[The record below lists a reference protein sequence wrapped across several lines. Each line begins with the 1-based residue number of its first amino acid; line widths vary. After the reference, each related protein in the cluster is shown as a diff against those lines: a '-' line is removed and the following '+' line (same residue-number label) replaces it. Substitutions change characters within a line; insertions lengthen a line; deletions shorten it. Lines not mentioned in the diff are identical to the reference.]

1 MLAEFADAIRNRLIV
16 LRCRE
21 GITEMLSFIR
31 NEAGR
36 PQASKGGYVD
46 RVMAYAIAWQMRKF
60 ANFGTRRLRGMR
72 TSVPTAF

>member
-1 MLAEFADAIRNRLIV
+1 
-16 LRCRE
+16 
-21 GITEMLSFIR
+21 MLSFIR

-36 PQASKGGYVD
+36 PQASKGGYDD

-60 ANFGTRRLRGMR
+60 ANFGSRRLRGTR